1 MGIAFPTPDEGILAR
16 REAITAGLARL
27 VPPGGLVTAEDERR
41 AFETDAF
48 TAYRRMPLAVVLPST
63 TEEVASELRITPRF
77 LQPMLMELYEE
88 GKVVYQQKTQPRRKY
103 VLLWRV
109 P

>member
-1 MGIAFPTPDEGILAR
+1 MKPPTDP
-16 REAITAGLARL
+16 
-27 VPPGGLVTAEDERR
+27 R
-41 AFETDAF
+41 ATHKRKA
-48 TAYRRMPLAVVLPST
+48 LAVITDEPWST